1 MEGIT
6 VVSPMWGERKVTDRM
21 VFSVIHQYLGTKNP
35 LNIELVL
42 VDDYLEGRGP
52 NNESPYDYY
61 ISDEFKKLYD
71 TEHIDIRLI
80 KNEEHKYQG
89 ESREIGF
96 LAGKYDW
103 FVLIDC
109 DDMLS
114 PNACDRYRNIIDS
127 FYKDEEGSELACVY
141 GYVYS
146 FGENGY
152 EHNIIG
158 ESIWVQS
165 RCYNRKFIVEND
177 IHFPTGL
184 SSRQSED
191 YPFIRKFDYAL
202 RHTDKWAGVR
212 VPYRVGQDCQAT
224 AFWFPNDDSLS
235 RKDPHYGC
243 HLSGWTMAS
252 SNSIIDY
259 FMDYNKKH
267 GIEDE
272 EDEAMKQELL
282 NMTIYAFYNFLHFLK
297 EVASTDYKPLEEDWY
312 VLRDNVKLLKNK
324 LKGLF
329 WDEIV
334 DSDIYDM
341 LHNVKH
347 HSDIQFCESWLG
359 TFFDFMNRA
368 FSCSIKIGRY
378 KKQKDILNLNYDEMI
393 EYCKSLEFDAAG
405 HEIHSQQVKA
415 WQLRHAYQIAEN
427 NRKG

>member
-114 PNACDRYRNIIDS
+114 PNGCDRYRNIIDS
-127 FYKDEEGSELACVY
+127 FYKNEEDGDLACVY

-146 FGENGY
+146 FGEEGY
-152 EHNIIG
+152 EHNIPG

-184 SSRQSED
+184 SSRQAED

-202 RHTDKWAGVR
+202 RHADKWAGVR
-212 VPYRVGQDCQAT
+212 VPYEAGRDCQAT

-243 HLSGWTMAS
+243 HLAGWTMAS
-252 SNSIIDY
+252 SNSIIEY

-272 EDEAMKQELL
+272 EDEAMKHELL
-282 NMTIYAFYNFLHFLK
+282 NMTIYAFYNLLHFLK

-324 LKGLF
+324 LKNTF

-334 DSDIYDM
+334 YSDVYDM

-359 TFFDFMNRA
+359 TFFDFMDNG
-368 FSCSIKIGRY
+368 FYFKG
-378 KKQKDILNLNYDEMI
+378 KHKDLLEFNYYQMA
-393 EYCKSLEFDAAG
+393 EYCKALEFDAAG
-405 HEIHSQQVKA
+405 HEIHSSQVIA
-415 WQLRHAYQIAEN
+415 WKRRHA
-427 NRKG
+427 